1 MFRPSRF
8 LLLIFLLIGC
18 GSESF
23 TESEKD
29 RAQLMN
35 GFESYASRDEVMAKL
50 NRGDAVKSVEQ
61 SSKHKSGQPPYQ
73 IYSARLPYEDRK
85 EPGELLITF
94 FNNRLMQMSFYPENL
109 DRYLA
114 ALRSSGIELRTGS
127 EVKNGHTAIWIGQD
141 FDNKNYVGW
150 ADDRLRA
157 QQRRWLSRY
166 S

>member
-1 MFRPSRF
+1 MLRHWRF
-8 LLLIFLLIGC
+8 VVAIFLLIGC
-18 GSESF
+18 GSENF

-29 RAQLMN
+29 RARLMN

-50 NRGDAVKSVEQ
+50 NRRDAIKSVEQ
-61 SSKHKSGQPPYQ
+61 SSKHKGAQPPYE
-73 IYSARLPYEDRK
+73 IYSARLPYEDLK

-94 FNNRLMQMSFYPENL
+94 FNNRLMQMSFYPEDL

-114 ALRSSGIELRTGS
+114 ALKSSGIELHIGS
-127 EVKNGHTAIWIGQD
+127 ELKNGHTAIWIGQD